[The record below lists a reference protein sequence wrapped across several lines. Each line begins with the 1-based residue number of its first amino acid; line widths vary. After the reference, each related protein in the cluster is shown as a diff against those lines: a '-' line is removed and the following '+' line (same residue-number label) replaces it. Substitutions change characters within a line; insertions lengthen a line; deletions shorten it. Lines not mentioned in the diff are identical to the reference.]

1 MVVQHRYKKV
11 THKVSKDLA
20 EYILRSLKD
29 SDGNPEF
36 MTVFVVYTHKRERR
50 VLLTTWGQDTNEE
63 VRSSGY
69 VSLLDTS
76 GINQLVSNTPT
87 LQFKT
92 NLEEYLY
99 KALKREEKV
108 IEDVKKQMRR

>member
-1 MVVQHRYKKV
+1 MIVQYRDKKI

-20 EYILRSLKD
+20 EHILRSLKD

-36 MTVFVVYTHKRERR
+36 MTVFVVYTHKRENR
-50 VLLTTWGQDTNEE
+50 VLLTTWGQNTNEE
-63 VRSSGY
+63 VRNKGY

-99 KALKREEKV
+99 KALKREEKMV
-108 IEDVKKQMRR
+108 EGVKNR